1 MKTMTLR
8 HKMMKTNKKKDYCS
22 PYVQEERISP
32 ETGFAESGYTLGG
45 GGKYDEDDRN
55 DNGTI

>member
-1 MKTMTLR
+1 
-8 HKMMKTNKKKDYCS
+8 MMKTNKKKDYCS